1 MLNCN
6 NTILTYA
13 TKVKKRTKMSEDV
26 LFVDYLDNYNPD
38 LNVNKLRINMHS
50 EKNMLQIAVD
60 NATVNKDFKV
70 LMANDYILGEHI
82 NGISYFQKRKTF
94 TFSGSDFQ
102 IYKDL
107 RYGIQPKID
116 QRAHKE
122 DKMVVI
128 FNHFSGS
135 FSSRLKDRMP
145 NDIWPD
151 IQKSLIKDTYILRIM
166 DYNLSHGSGYINTVN
181 FLDFEDQIQELIF
194 KIMDEKK
201 IRKENVVLW
210 GSSKGATG
218 AFYHAI
224 LGDFKAVAVDPILD
238 EKLYVESKND
248 IHFLSGLRQI
258 DLVPKINKMIDSSEF
273 KFKKFVITNSHFS
286 FNNKTLNRLSK
297 SNFIFPVD
305 IDMPNAYDHLHVVGY
320 NSKIHSLTLLN
331 ASLDEAISNALK

>member
-1 MLNCN
+1 
-6 NTILTYA
+6 
-13 TKVKKRTKMSEDV
+13 MSEDV
-26 LFVDYLDNYNPD
+26 LFVDYLDNYNPN
-38 LNVNKLRINMHS
+38 LNVNKLRVNMHS
-50 EKNMLQIAVD
+50 EQNMLQIAVE
-60 NATVNKDFKV
+60 NETVNKDFKR

-94 TFSGSDFQ
+94 LFSGADYQ

-107 RYGIQPKID
+107 RYGIQSKID
-116 QRAHKE
+116 QRSHKE

-135 FSSRLKDRMP
+135 FSSRLKERMP
-145 NDIWPD
+145 NNIWPD
-151 IQKSLIKDTYILRIM
+151 IQKSLVKDTYILRIM
-166 DYNLSHGSGYINTVN
+166 DYNLSHGSSYINTVN
-181 FLDFEDQIQELIF
+181 FSDYEDQIQELIV
-194 KIMDEKK
+194 KVMDEKK

-224 LGDFKAVAVDPILD
+224 LGDFKAVAIDPILD
-238 EKLYVESKND
+238 ETWYLENKND
-248 IHFLSGLRQI
+248 IHFLDSLWQL
-258 DLVPKINKMIDSSEF
+258 DLVPKINNIIDNSEF

-286 FNNKTLNRLSK
+286 FNNKTLTRLSK

-331 ASLDEAISNALK
+331 ASLDNAISNALK